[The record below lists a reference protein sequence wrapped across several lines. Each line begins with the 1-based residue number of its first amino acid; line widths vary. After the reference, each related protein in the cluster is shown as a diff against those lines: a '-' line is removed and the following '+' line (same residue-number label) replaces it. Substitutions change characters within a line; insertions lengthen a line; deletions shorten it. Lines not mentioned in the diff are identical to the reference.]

1 MAKKAFDK
9 IAKSLNEALAIAR
22 GEARP
27 AKLYTSTSTVA
38 RGKGKSRS
46 RPMKRRKKG

>member
-22 GEARP
+22 GEAKP
-27 AKLYTSTSTVA
+27 AKLYIWSVG
-38 RGKGKSRS
+38 RGEAQPRA
-46 RPMKRRKKG
+46 RPMKGRKKGSG